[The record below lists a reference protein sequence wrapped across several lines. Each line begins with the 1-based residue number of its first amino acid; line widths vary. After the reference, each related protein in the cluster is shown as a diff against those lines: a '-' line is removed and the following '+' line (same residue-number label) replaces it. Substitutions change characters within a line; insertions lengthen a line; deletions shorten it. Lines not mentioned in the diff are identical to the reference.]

1 MATAEHAGSNP
12 AQSGIW
18 TPEAELALYMSMIG
32 LRPVG
37 IHRNFRLVNIYMR
50 LHSRL
55 GANSSIT
62 YADMK
67 GHLESMFDMKML
79 DEIEDENEEEE
90 AVREEEEEEE
100 EEEAAVEE
108 RETVAKKSSMAGT
121 HRKTKSNAKAKSKEE
136 DDSSEDDEDE
146 KESDK
151 GEKDEENSDEES
163 SEEMDDQQ
171 EDLEDGLNIANF
183 IPPTSIGTTLDTA
196 DPLFWRKKNAE
207 FALPWLDF
215 GTMMVERA
223 GIGVSED
230 LDDAE
235 TAERSA
241 SGVST
246 PEMASTPVSAVTPK
260 VMSPESEAAEGDQ
273 NQDAESDSGRNSPVL
288 RRRKGRSLTPVP
300 RSRPKSSRAAA
311 SGTRKKAKGR

>member
-1 MATAEHAGSNP
+1 MATADRHGSNP

-18 TPEAELALYMSMIG
+18 TPEAELALYISMIG

-37 IHRNFRLVNIYMR
+37 IHRNFRLINIYMR
-50 LHSRL
+50 LQSRL
-55 GANSSIT
+55 GANTCIT

-79 DEIEDENEEEE
+79 DEIENENEEEE
-90 AVREEEEEEE
+90 VVEEEEE
-100 EEEAAVEE
+100 EEEAEEE
-108 RETVAKKSSMAGT
+108 RESAGKKPSKAGT
-121 HRKTKSNAKAKSKEE
+121 HRKTKSNARAKSKEE
-136 DDSSEDDEDE
+136 DNSSEDDEDE
-146 KESDK
+146 KESEE
-151 GEKDEENSDEES
+151 GENDESNSGEES
-163 SEEMDDQQ
+163 SEEKEDQQ
-171 EDLEDGLNIANF
+171 EDLEDGLNIASF
-183 IPPTSIGTTLDTA
+183 IPPTSIGTTLDTT

-230 LDDAE
+230 PDDAE
-235 TAERSA
+235 TAELSA

-246 PEMASTPVSAVTPK
+246 PAMASTPASAVTPK
-260 VMSPESEAAEGDQ
+260 VMSPEPEAAEGAQ
-273 NQDAESDSGRNSPVL
+273 NQDVDSDSGRNSPVL

-311 SGTRKKAKGR
+311 AASGTRKKAKGR